1 MILKQ
6 AKFDAAVNVLLEV
19 VGDYVKVKNPMVN
32 DVCQNIICC
41 LAKEIIAACEED
53 TPKKSEMPCNRC
65 KCDVPETTIAKAF
78 DDIINAVSTLADEV
92 ETLIEEKEKKN
103 VQS

>member
-1 MILKQ
+1 MMNQ
-6 AKFDAAVNVLLEV
+6 AKFDIAVEELCEV
-19 VGDYVKVKNPMVN
+19 IGDYVKVKNPIV
-32 DVCQNIICC
+32 DDICQKVICR

-53 TPKKSEMPCNRC
+53 TPKTSEMPCNRY
-65 KCDVPETTIAKAF
+65 KHVVPETRVGKAF

-103 VQS
+103 VQN